1 MQHRVL
7 PTTFPGKIHPSPAV
21 PRSRLLLLFLIFYF
35 ICCGL
40 GYPIL
45 NRIDWRQAPGGLEDV
60 LTYADLVTTTPT
72 PDLNQHMQ
80 FRVLVPYLA
89 RPIYRIAKNLIGTW
103 DPIMFALLA
112 VNSFFV
118 ALTVTV
124 LLMVVYRELG
134 NYAVALG
141 AALIYLLNFAVPNLR
156 LAGLVDAGEGFFLM
170 VLVWSLLRED
180 YWALPIWAVIGATAK
195 ESFVLFLVVF
205 TLSWWLCS
213 RKGLRNPSIAA
224 VWMVTF
230 VAGRAGFP
238 DGAPMGNYP
247 RLSLALALRHGS
259 SPELCL
265 CGPFSLIVPGPQP
278 LVHILL
284 APASIALQVEAVSA
298 QLAPFHRRHCRC
310 RLRRRCLLWRWSGN
324 HRPGFVQHC
333 GTTSLCLGR
342 ARAFHPRIICH
353 PLHYPTKSK
362 GAPGLAFE
370 TWDPCNRAFGCRKK
384 DATAGQA

>member
-7 PTTFPGKIHPSPAV
+7 QTTFPGKIYPPPAV
-21 PRSRLLLLFLIFYF
+21 PSSRLLLLFLIFYF

-89 RPIYRIAKNLIGTW
+89 RPIYRIAKNHIGTW

-124 LLMVVYRELG
+124 LFMVVHRELG

-141 AALIYLLNFAVPNLR
+141 SALIYLLNFAVPNLR

-180 YWALPIWAVIGATAK
+180 YWALPIWAVVGATAK
-195 ESFVLFLVVF
+195 ESFVVFLMVF

-224 VWMVTF
+224 VWMVTSWF
-230 VAGRAGFP
+230 AALASLTALQWGITHVFRSPLRFGMDLHQNSAYVAHFLSSFRDRNLWYIFFWLLP
-238 DGAPMGNYP
+238 
-247 RLSLALALRHGS
+247 LSL
-259 SPELCL
+259 
-265 CGPFSLIVPGPQP
+265 F
-278 LVHILL
+278 
-284 APASIALQVEAVSA
+284 
-298 QLAPFHRRHCRC
+298 
-310 RLRRRCLLWRWSGN
+310 RLRRFPLNWRLATAVTAVAAFAADAYYGGG
-324 HRPGFVQHC
+324 PG
-333 GTTSLCLGR
+333 TIGR
-342 ARAFHPRIICH
+342 ALFSIAG
-353 PLHYPTKSK
+353 PLLCASAALVLFTGVDKEP
-362 GAPGLAFE
+362 A
-370 TWDPCNRAFGCRKK
+370 
-384 DATAGQA
+384 